1 MARKP
6 ATRVEFTLFD
16 VVYEDS
22 SQRSNRR
29 VPSEVLGG
37 LDGDAP
43 ARAIIEEQVGH
54 RGEVRHS
61 GHCCEKRTSI
71 RQQKTRRGHAIV
83 AIRISIGLMMGH
95 YFMVECDLTWPI
107 ESSSAP
113 KQGGDVA

>member
-16 VVYEDS
+16 VVYEDG

-43 ARAIIEEQVGH
+43 ARAIIEEQD
-54 RGEVRHS
+54 RL
-61 GHCCEKRTSI
+61 
-71 RQQKTRRGHAIV
+71 
-83 AIRISIGLMMGH
+83 ISVGLMMGH
-95 YFMVECDLTWPI
+95 YFMVEYDLPRAET
-107 ESSSAP
+107 
-113 KQGGDVA
+113 KGGNVA